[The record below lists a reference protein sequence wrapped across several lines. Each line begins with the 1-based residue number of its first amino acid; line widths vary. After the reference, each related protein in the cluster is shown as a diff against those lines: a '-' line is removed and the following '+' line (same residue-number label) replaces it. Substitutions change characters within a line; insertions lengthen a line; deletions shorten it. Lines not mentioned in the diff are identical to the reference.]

1 MKHTHYGHS
10 TNKDAASYHILTYL
24 ADYVLEYR
32 QGTDMHGVCDIPGK
46 VGDEKDVQIRHYR
59 AFGNNTCHV
68 RCRMNGAKTL
78 RIMGICN
85 TRR

>member
-1 MKHTHYGHS
+1 
-10 TNKDAASYHILTYL
+10 
-24 ADYVLEYR
+24 
-32 QGTDMHGVCDIPGK
+32 MHGVCDIPGK